1 MRSLNTTFLVLVP
14 KKGGAKDLKDYRH
27 ISLVGSLYK
36 WIAKVLAN
44 KLKKVKGK
52 FVNIAHNAFVERR
65 QILYA
70 SLIAN
75 EIVDS
80 MLKKERGVLCKLD
93 IEKAYDH
100 LSWSYLLIVKQRMGV
115 WGKMD

>member
-1 MRSLNTTFLVLVP
+1 M
-14 KKGGAKDLKDYRH
+14 
-27 ISLVGSLYK
+27 VGSLYK

-44 KLKKVKGK
+44 KLKRVMAKL
-52 FVNIAHNAFVERR
+52 VNIAHNAFVKGR
-65 QILYA
+65 QILDV

-80 MLKKERGVLCKLD
+80 ILKKKETRVLYKLD

-100 LSWSYLLIVKQRMGV
+100 ISWSFLLNVL
-115 WGKMD
+115 